1 MFKKTALAT
10 SLAIMASQAGA
21 ATWVTTGSTD
31 PVHTTQGITNAADT
45 TGVYLGRALVRLG
58 AEYAA
63 NDEITFT
70 MNMDKGTNASWAN
83 SFECVRSAAD
93 SSKDINDA
101 TTAIGD
107 TTMIFTNAHGAA
119 VGDQFTVAGEG
130 TTNFTITAVNT
141 NALTFTPATATAV
154 ANGADVVFVDVKDM
168 TFSLVS
174 AGDNSATYRVSGSP
188 SNGTTTVG
196 SLCPVQV
203 PAVKKAGLLA
213 GTAASVSFSAKTGS
227 GTSFDSLA
235 SSTTLGSAADQFV
248 VEETLFNAVVD
259 VEAGKAAFVGGTT
272 TNSADTLEWDYTLNA
287 GTDGTNATVNGS
299 GALSLS
305 QSAGTA
311 VVATIDKVVHTV
323 NGDWSFLDTDA
334 TTAGCQTSQITGTA
348 GPTLT
353 VGTNCEK
360 VTISDS
366 IIADYT
372 LTITKNVAAQVIKDQ
387 TYDGNSVYTWTSNGS
402 TATSTTTY
410 ASLGAWTLN
419 GASIT
424 VYGVPMGSTVDRM
437 IWVNNKGTG
446 DAAATATVMAGG
458 SSYGPY
464 SIGTIAGSSSSSVD
478 EAIDTALTTAG
489 VTLPANSR
497 ANIQID
503 APVKS
508 SNITVSASYKV
519 IADNDRL
526 SLETS
531 DTIQDTITV
540 SGTIAAPS
548 NCSDATVAQAAG
560 STAAGSLAAANLSGS
575 LASTNFSTNS
585 AQTVGFGT
593 LATTAA
599 AITSGAFTAGN
610 INIDDI
616 DCAAGGGTVA
626 TTTSSK

>member
-1 MFKKTALAT
+1 
-10 SLAIMASQAGA
+10 
-21 ATWVTTGSTD
+21 
-31 PVHTTQGITNAADT
+31 
-45 TGVYLGRALVRLG
+45 
-58 AEYAA
+58 
-63 NDEITFT
+63 
-70 MNMDKGTNASWAN
+70 
-83 SFECVRSAAD
+83 
-93 SSKDINDA
+93 
-101 TTAIGD
+101 
-107 TTMIFTNAHGAA
+107 
-119 VGDQFTVAGEG
+119 
-130 TTNFTITAVNT
+130 
-141 NALTFTPATATAV
+141 LT
-154 ANGADVVFVDVKDM
+154 
-168 TFSLVS
+168 
-174 AGDNSATYRVSGSP
+174 
-188 SNGTTTVG
+188 
-196 SLCPVQV
+196 
-203 PAVKKAGLLA
+203 
-213 GTAASVSFSAKTGS
+213 
-227 GTSFDSLA
+227 
-235 SSTTLGSAADQFV
+235 
-248 VEETLFNAVVD
+248 
-259 VEAGKAAFVGGTT
+259 
-272 TNSADTLEWDYTLNA
+272 WDYTLNA
-287 GTDGTNATVNGS
+287 GTDGTNAVVNGS
-299 GALSLS
+299 GQLSVS

-334 TTAGCQTSQITGTA
+334 TTAGCQTAQITGTA

-353 VGTNCEK
+353 VGTSCEK

-437 IWVNNKGTG
+437 IWVNNKGAS
-446 DAAATATVMAGG
+446 DATATATVMAGG

-464 SIGTIAGSSSSSVD
+464 SLGTISGMSSSSVD
-478 EAIDTALTTAG
+478 ETIDTALTTAG

-508 SNITVSASYKV
+508 SDITVSASYKV

-526 SLETS
+526 ALETS

-548 NCSDATVAQAAG
+548 NCADATVAQAN
-560 STAAGSLAAANLSGS
+560 GSLAALSGGLS
-575 LASTNFSTNS
+575 GTISNASAFTHNSGGSVVFSN
-585 AQTVGFGT
+585 
-593 LATTAA
+593 TAA
-599 AITSGAFTAGN
+599 QALTAGN

-616 DCAAGGGTVA
+616 DCAVGGGTVA

>member
-1 MFKKTALAT
+1 
-10 SLAIMASQAGA
+10 
-21 ATWVTTGSTD
+21 
-31 PVHTTQGITNAADT
+31 
-45 TGVYLGRALVRLG
+45 LV
-58 AEYAA
+58 
-63 NDEITFT
+63 D
-70 MNMDKGTNASWAN
+70 
-83 SFECVRSAAD
+83 
-93 SSKDINDA
+93 DA

-107 TTMIFTNAHGAA
+107 TVLIFDGSHGAV

-141 NALTFTPATATAV
+141 NAITFTPATAPAV
-154 ANGADVVFVDVKDM
+154 NDNAALTFIDVKDM

-174 AGDNSATYRVSGSP
+174 SSDTAATYRVSGSP
-188 SNGTTTVG
+188 ANGTTTVG
-196 SLCPVQV
+196 SLCPVVV

-213 GTAASVSFSAKTGS
+213 GTAATVAFSAKTGS
-227 GTSFDSLA
+227 GTAFDALA
-235 SSTTLGSAADQFV
+235 TTTTLGSAKDQFV
-248 VEETLFNAVVD
+248 VSETLFNAVVD

-272 TNSADTLEWDYTLNA
+272 TNSADSLTWDYTLNA
-287 GTDGTNATVNGS
+287 GTDGTNASVDGS
-299 GALSLS
+299 GALTLS
-305 QSAGTA
+305 NSAGTA

-353 VGTNCEK
+353 VGTSCEK
-360 VTISDS
+360 ITISDS

-410 ASLGAWTLN
+410 ASLGSWTLN

-437 IWVNNKGTG
+437 IWINNKGSA
-446 DAAATATVMAGG
+446 DATATATVMAGG

-464 SIGTIAGSSSSSVD
+464 SLGTIGGMTSSSVD
-478 EAIDTALTTAG
+478 ETIDTALTTAG

-497 ANIQID
+497 ANVQID

-508 SNITVSASYKV
+508 SDITVSASYKV

-540 SGTIAAPS
+540 SGTIDAPS
-548 NCSDATVAQAAG
+548 NCSDATVVQAAG
-560 STAAGSLAAANLSGS
+560 TTAANALTGAS
-575 LASTNFSTNS
+575 ASTNF
-585 AQTVGFGT
+585 TVTTTMGAGT
-593 LATTAA
+593 LTVPVLTL
-599 AITSGAFTAGN
+599 TPGN
-610 INIDDI
+610 MNIDDI